1 MESNI
6 SSNSGYLTLQPLG
19 LTPSSTLPSFI
30 FSLLTYCITI
40 CCNLSV
46 FLTII
51 CNRTLHKPMF
61 WLLLNLPVC
70 DVLGATAFF
79 PQLIVSMLHQTRVIS
94 YSACVLQAYFIHSCG
109 GASLLTLTAMAYD
122 RYIAICYPLSYN
134 TIMTT
139 SKVIILTSAVWLS
152 DLGFMGI
159 LLILFARFKICRTN
173 IVDSYCNN
181 PSLLKLVCEDIT
193 INDYYG
199 RVGIFYFQGFTF
211 LAVVFTYI
219 KILIACS
226 FNKQARAKALQTCVV
241 HVIVFMLLQF
251 MVVITLILH
260 RMKNISSQAR
270 RILGVSILIFPPLLN
285 PLIYGF
291 VMKDIREKNVIYKF
305 KKKKVSF

>member
-1 MESNI
+1 
-6 SSNSGYLTLQPLG
+6 
-19 LTPSSTLPSFI
+19 
-30 FSLLTYCITI
+30 
-40 CCNLSV
+40 
-46 FLTII
+46 
-51 CNRTLHKPMF
+51 MF